1 MLFTCGDIAGRLCY
15 TMSTAVLAI
24 AGVVGTDACASVMSM
39 LKIFII
45 HKFFIKYALS
55 IYLSPLLCICVAVL
69 NAAHIVLQV

>member
-1 MLFTCGDIAGRLCY
+1 MLYYVDGCAIAI
-15 TMSTAVLAI
+15 AI
-24 AGVVGTDACASVMSM
+24 AGVVGADACASVMSM